1 MKKIGALLL
10 AIMMIAVVGLAY
22 ATDAD
27 DTYTGSGND
36 NADNFAGL
44 DATPQTIPITKGIV
58 FFNVNGSD
66 VYEPNV
72 TFSYEVAP
80 DTAVAEDG
88 STATV
93 TDDGSLNNN
102 IPVVRNVYPGPAGGV
117 DGTSISFAANTTNGT
132 HTAAAAG
139 TEVEKTAN
147 LTLDISKFKRPGIYR
162 YIITESVTSPSA
174 GANDSAK
181 LQAAGLTARDANYDN
196 TRYLDVYIRNGSSGL
211 EMYGAVIFK
220 TTKASGDEGKDSITT
235 TTKKTTGFE
244 PNPTGD
250 DSITYAND
258 PNVDKYYTYDFTVK
272 KTVSGSMADKN
283 HEFPFYVT
291 VSNSISGAMFTYT
304 ADNAESFTSANN
316 ASGAVTLSAA
326 NFSIGSDALTSNLT
340 LKNNDFIKLVGLPS
354 SQATE
359 LAVVVKEFNDTY
371 DQYTASVSAV
381 STNQPSI
388 AKTNDADG
396 SSGVMN
402 ASTGSVETA
411 SFAVKTN
418 DVESQILTIDNNLT
432 EISPTGVVLR
442 IAPYAL
448 MLAAGIFLLLLSR
461 KRKNNSE
468 EA

>member
-1 MKKIGALLL
+1 MMKKIGALLL

-36 NADNFAGL
+36 NADNFTGL
-44 DATPQTIPITKGIV
+44 TANPQTIPITKGIV
-58 FFNVNGSD
+58 FFNANGSA

-72 TFSYEVAP
+72 TFKYEVAP
-80 DTAVAEDG
+80 DTAVAADG
-88 STATV
+88 TTATV
-93 TDDGSLNNN
+93 TDDV
-102 IPVVRNVYPGPAGGV
+102 PVVRNVYPGPAEGV
-117 DGTSISFAANTTNGT
+117 IGTTISFAANTTNGT
-132 HTAAAAG
+132 HTAAADG
-139 TEVEKTAN
+139 TEVEKTEA
-147 LTLDISKFKRPGIYR
+147 LTLNISKFERPGIYR
-162 YIITESVTSPSA
+162 YIITESVMSPA
-174 GANDSAK
+174 TGADDSAK
-181 LQAAGLTARDANYDN
+181 LQAVGLTARNANYDN

-220 TTKASGDEGKDSITT
+220 TTGASGDEGKDSITT

-250 DSITYAND
+250 DSITYEND

-304 ADNAESFTSANN
+304 ADNTETFTDATN
-316 ASGAVTLSAA
+316 ARGVVTLTAA
-326 NFSIGSDALTSNLT
+326 NFSIGSNADTSNLT
-340 LKNNDFIKLVGLPS
+340 LKNNDTIKLVGLPS

-359 LAVVVKEFNDTY
+359 LAVVVKEFNNTY

-381 STNQPSI
+381 STTQPSI
-388 AKTNDADG
+388 AKTNDTIE
-396 SSGVMN
+396 SNGVMN

-411 SFAVKTN
+411 SFDVKTN
-418 DVESQILTIDNNLT
+418 DVASQILTIENISDWRCSPHCSLRADAGCRYIPASDLPQT
-432 EISPTGVVLR
+432 EEQ
-442 IAPYAL
+442 Y
-448 MLAAGIFLLLLSR
+448 
-461 KRKNNSE
+461 
-468 EA
+468 

>member
-1 MKKIGALLL
+1 MMKKIGALLL

-36 NADNFAGL
+36 NADNFTGL
-44 DATPQTIPITKGIV
+44 TANPQTIPITKGIV
-58 FFNVNGSD
+58 FFNANGSA

-72 TFSYEVAP
+72 TFKYEVAP
-80 DTAVAEDG
+80 DTAVAADG
-88 STATV
+88 TTATV
-93 TDDGSLNNN
+93 TDDV
-102 IPVVRNVYPGPAGGV
+102 PVVRNVYPGPAEGV
-117 DGTSISFAANTTNGT
+117 IGTTISFAANTTNGT
-132 HTAAAAG
+132 HTAAADG
-139 TEVEKTAN
+139 TEVEKTEA
-147 LTLDISKFKRPGIYR
+147 LTLNISKFERPGIYR
-162 YIITESVTSPSA
+162 YIITESVMSPA
-174 GANDSAK
+174 TGADDSAK
-181 LQAAGLTARDANYDN
+181 LQAVGLTARNANYDN

-220 TTKASGDEGKDSITT
+220 TTGASGDEGKDSITT

-250 DSITYAND
+250 DSITYEND

-304 ADNAESFTSANN
+304 ADNTETFTDATN
-316 ASGAVTLSAA
+316 ARGVVTLTAA
-326 NFSIGSDALTSNLT
+326 NFSIGSNADTSNLT
-340 LKNNDFIKLVGLPS
+340 LKNNDTIKLVGLPS

-359 LAVVVKEFNDTY
+359 LAVVVKEFNNTY

-381 STNQPSI
+381 STTQPSI
-388 AKTNDADG
+388 AKTNDTIE
-396 SSGVMN
+396 SNGVMN

-411 SFAVKTN
+411 SFDVKTN
-418 DVESQILTIDNNLT
+418 DVASQILTIENNLT

-448 MLAAGIFLLLLSR
+448 MLAAGIFLLLISR
-461 KRKNNSE
+461 KRKNNTE